1 LKPAAA
7 DHGDMDGRW
16 ATALGFLGA
25 ALVLAALVWV
35 VGIDEIL
42 AALNDIRPAYLL
54 VIFAVAVVWL
64 FSWGMALRTVLGA
77 LDAPVSVPMGALVFA
92 GAVFSNNVTPFGQA
106 GGEPVSAYI
115 ISRATDREY
124 ETGLAA
130 IASVDA
136 LHFVPSVGYALTGLV
151 FVLAGAVQLGRD
163 LVFAATAVGTLT
175 VAIPVA
181 AYVGWRYRF
190 ELEAVV
196 VRLVTP
202 VVRTLGRVVPRKSP
216 PTAEDVA
223 ARIETVFGAIG
234 RVANSRTTLVEA
246 VGFSALGWLAM
257 CTSLWLSLFALGYP
271 VSFPVVLLVVP
282 MGAIA
287 GITPLPGGL
296 GGVETVIGVLLVS
309 LTPVP
314 GGAAVTAV
322 LIHRGAT
329 YVFPTVLGG
338 GVAFA
343 LGLGDPVAP
352 E

>member
-1 LKPAAA
+1 MN
-7 DHGDMDGRW
+7 GGRW
-16 ATALGFLGA
+16 ATLLGFLGA

-35 VGIDEIL
+35 VGIDEIV
-42 AALNDIRPAYLL
+42 AALADIRPAYLL
-54 VIFAVAVVWL
+54 VIFAVAVLWL
-64 FSWGMALRTVLGA
+64 FAWGMALRTVLGA
-77 LDAPVSVPMGALVFA
+77 LDAPISIPLGALVFA
-92 GAVFSNNVTPFGQA
+92 GAVFANNVTPFGQA
-106 GGEPVSAYI
+106 GGEPVSAYL

-151 FVLAGAVQLGRD
+151 FVLVGVGNPDRN
-163 LVFAATAVGTLT
+163 LVFAATTVGGMT

-181 AYVGWRYRF
+181 AYLGWRYRY
-190 ELEAVV
+190 ELEGVV

-202 VVRTLGRVVPRKSP
+202 IVRAVGRVVPGKSP
-216 PTAEDVA
+216 PTADDVA
-223 ARIETVFGAIG
+223 ARIETFFDAID
-234 RVANSRTTLVEA
+234 RVANSRMTLIKA
-246 VGFSALGWLAM
+246 VGFSALGWLAL
-257 CTSLWLSLFALGYP
+257 CVSLWLSLFALGYP
-271 VSFPVVLLVVP
+271 VEFEVVLLAVP

-287 GITPLPGGL
+287 GMTPLPGGL
-296 GGVETVIGVLLVS
+296 GGVEAVIGALLVS
-309 LTPVP
+309 LAPVP
-314 GGAAVTAV
+314 GGVAVTGV

-343 LGLGDPVAP
+343 LGFEDRVPT